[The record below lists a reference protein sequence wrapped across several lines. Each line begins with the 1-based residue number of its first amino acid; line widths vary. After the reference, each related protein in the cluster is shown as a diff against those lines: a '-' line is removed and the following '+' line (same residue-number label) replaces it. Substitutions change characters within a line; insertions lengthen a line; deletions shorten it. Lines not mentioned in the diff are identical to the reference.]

1 MSTAARLQPPLAL
14 TLVRNQPGR
23 RPRWT
28 AQQDALLRA
37 AYSQQTAADIA
48 AQLGRS
54 VHGVR
59 WRARTLGLAT
69 GHCRLSRQERAEA
82 EIKRLRAEIDRLR
95 RGALDAAHAPA
106 ADARRLATLFAY
118 RLSVIDADD
127 GGHRAGRAG
136 RQVAGRGWQGG
147 GAGAGCGQ
155 DGTGGRTMLTRDDL
169 IEIGTRYHREDWDG
183 FEPTLAVFDI
193 GRLMG
198 HISGQ
203 AERIAAL
210 EAAARDALEGVTT
223 IQEETSITP
232 ECEVCSLC
240 GWGINHHD
248 PMCSHAALAALL
260 EDAHVGGS

>member
-1 MSTAARLQPPLAL
+1 MPSSVPPIASRRPPPL
-14 TLVRNQPGR
+14 
-23 RPRWT
+23 
-28 AQQDALLRA
+28 
-37 AYSQQTAADIA
+37 A

-59 WRARTLGLAT
+59 WRPPR
-69 GHCRLSRQERAEA
+69 HCHLSRQERAEA
-82 EIKRLRAEIDRLR
+82 EIKRLRAEIDRLQD
-95 RGALDAAHAPA
+95 GCCPHAPA

-118 RLSVIDADD
+118 RLSVIDAET
-127 GGHRAGRAG
+127 AA
-136 RQVAGRGWQGG
+136 
-147 GAGAGCGQ
+147 AGAVVAQVEVGKAAALGLDVGQ
-155 DGTGGRTMLTRDDL
+155 DGAGGRTMLTRDDL

-193 GRLMG
+193 VMG

-240 GWGINHHD
+240 G
-248 PMCSHAALAALL
+248 
-260 EDAHVGGS
+260 